1 MARNR
6 RGMRA
11 SHCWRVRCFFSW
23 HRDSPPFGIVAGMPY
38 AGAMYSWVWA
48 ATSEHLADKL
58 AEQWEQPLAK
68 GEVEVIEQLE
78 AEAAPMACEDCGG
91 TGRDPGSLN
100 PIEPEDCP
108 SCNGTGQELHVPMLA
123 RRPAGREVLAPTRQ
137 EVA

>member
-1 MARNR
+1 MINQADHRIF
-6 RGMRA
+6 GFTEPGQLRA
-11 SHCWRVRCFFSW
+11 NLYH
-23 HRDSPPFGIVAGMPY
+23 GTGLPY
-38 AGAMYSWVWA
+38 AGALYSWVWA
-48 ATSEHLADKL
+48 ATSEEIADKL
-58 AEQWEQPLAK
+58 AEQWEQPVTYS
-68 GEVEVIEQLE
+68 EFEVIEQLE
-78 AEAAPMACEDCGG
+78 AEAVPMSCDTCGG